1 MMENT
6 NEMTI
11 IFDSRPVNEALARVA
26 VASFCTQLNP
36 TLEEISDLKTAVSE
50 AVTNCIIHGYEGEIH
65 KIRVECRLRGQ
76 ELQVDV
82 TDHGAGIPDI
92 KKAME
97 PLFTTKA
104 DKDRSG
110 MGFTFM
116 EAFMDE
122 LQVESDS
129 AHEKDHQEVT
139 MDRTLVLIG
148 RAHQGD
154 KAARDLLFEENT
166 GLIYSV
172 AKRFLGRGVEM
183 EDLFQIG
190 SIGLLK
196 AVDKFDMSYD
206 VKFSTYAVPMIIG
219 EIKRYLRDDG
229 ILKVS
234 RSLKENHYRIYQVRE
249 ALTRRLEREPTT
261 GEMAEE
267 MGISIEELV
276 MTMESGAEVESLH
289 KTIYQGEGT
298 EISLMDKLPEKEN
311 RQEKALDRIFLE
323 EILGTLEAKERRLI
337 YMRYFQNMTQMEIAH
352 ELGVSQVQ
360 VSRMEKRILRSLQ
373 ESAEKK

>member
-1 MMENT
+1 MSSSGVHT
-6 NEMTI
+6 
-11 IFDSRPVNEALARVA
+11 
-26 VASFCTQLNP
+26 
-36 TLEEISDLKTAVSE
+36 
-50 AVTNCIIHGYEGEIH
+50 
-65 KIRVECRLRGQ
+65 RG
-76 ELQVDV
+76 
-82 TDHGAGIPDI
+82 I
-92 KKAME
+92 
-97 PLFTTKA
+97 
-104 DKDRSG
+104 
-110 MGFTFM
+110 
-116 EAFMDE
+116 
-122 LQVESDS
+122 
-129 AHEKDHQEVT
+129 
-139 MDRTLVLIG
+139 
-148 RAHQGD
+148 
-154 KAARDLLFEENT
+154 NT

-261 GEMAEE
+261 GEMAAE

-311 RQEKALDRIFLE
+311 RQEKVLDRIFLE